1 MRSLILYPRSTIVN
15 KFKLI
20 ALVAAAFVAGHDIA
34 VAYANRRAAN
44 LQANLDLNEKADVAL
59 RWYHV
64 GGEMALSDKNA
75 VAEAYA
81 KHFPTAPPAHGE
93 LIRRGVHTHG
103 FPFFC
108 SRRKQWL

>member
-1 MRSLILYPRSTIVN
+1 MNI
-15 KFKLI
+15 KLI

-34 VAYANRRAAN
+34 VTRLNRRAEK
-44 LQANLDLNEKADVAL
+44 LQAHLDTNERAEVAL

-81 KHFPTAPPAHGE
+81 KHFPTPPS
-93 LIRRGVHTHG
+93 HTMN
-103 FPFFC
+103 
-108 SRRKQWL
+108 